1 MSYFRGIRNI
11 IFLIKMD
18 IILSKTKVLIM
29 DKKNLKKA
37 IIKSADNERIEG
49 KTRTIKDVVTFQIE
63 RDKRFENATEFEKKL
78 EIKKRVKII
87 KKSRSKKLRGN
98 EIDSE
103 LLKEYSSDIDSNKIM
118 KKARKYVDKNFS
130 LLSGKDKSR
139 AILNRAKT
147 LRKKELNKIKKTN
160 NESID
165 KEGQQYHE
173 KLLKELSKRNVVN
186 ELLDYHLK
194 KNDINKTATL
204 QLILKYIEIEDEHK
218 KLSLN
223 EKQYKEWLA
232 ISGNH
237 YITTSQCEVLFGL
250 SKKQQQGL
258 RTKRR
263 DSLEYVKLDKKSILY
278 EREYLEKYLE
288 NYISKAR

>member
-1 MSYFRGIRNI
+1 MLYFRGMRNI

-49 KTRTIKDVVTFQIE
+49 KTRTIKDVVKFQIE

-78 EIKKRVKII
+78 EIKKRVKRI
-87 KKSRSKKLRGN
+87 KNSRIEKLRGN
-98 EIDSE
+98 KTDRDI
-103 LLKEYSSDIDSNKIM
+103 LKEYTSDIDSNKIM
-118 KKARKYVDKNFS
+118 KKAKKYVAKNFTS
-130 LLSGKDKSR
+130 LSGKDKSR

-147 LRKKELNKIKKTN
+147 LRKKELNKIKKVN
-160 NESID
+160 S
-165 KEGQQYHE
+165 KSVAKQAQQYDE
-173 KLLKELSKRNVVN
+173 KLLNELSKRNVIN

-194 KNDINKTATL
+194 EEDINKTATL

-218 KLSLN
+218 KLILN
-223 EKQYKEWLA
+223 EKQYKEWLD

-263 DSLEYVKLDKKSILY
+263 DSLEYVQLDSKSILY
-278 EREYLEKYLE
+278 ERETIEKYLE
-288 NYISKAR
+288 NYISKGR